1 MGDVVVVGVVGVS
14 KRESQRCCR
23 LVRKHGGAYGEK
35 AIESGRGQHMTTMA
49 CRRWGDGSNCLRRGS
64 QRNGL
69 HDHLFDFRL
78 VCGQYLRGYGV
89 SAVCGHTSKASISN
103 EAACFEG
110 ADRLCCA
117 DIRFI
122 RSQTCWSVGALVTEA
137 RCSGNRVPGGSMPSS
152 SASCFS
158 SHEIT
163 SYQPAQELIR
173 PPALGLSRP
182 GNPAEVGVR
191 LVYHRHTP

>member
-1 MGDVVVVGVVGVS
+1 
-14 KRESQRCCR
+14 
-23 LVRKHGGAYGEK
+23 
-35 AIESGRGQHMTTMA
+35 MTAMA
-49 CRRWGDGSNCLRRGS
+49 CRGRGDGSNCLRRGR

-69 HDHLFDFRL
+69 HDHLFDFCLARGQCL
-78 VCGQYLRGYGV
+78 REYGISVVCE
-89 SAVCGHTSKASISN
+89 HTSKASISN

-122 RSQTCWSVGALVTEA
+122 RSQTCWSVGALVTDA
-137 RCSGNRVPGGSMPSS
+137 RCNGNRVPGGSILSS
-152 SASCFS
+152 SASYFS
-158 SHEIT
+158 SHEIA

-191 LVYHRHTP
+191 SVNHRHKP